1 MDKILDSIVRYVISL
16 ACSSKSPR
24 TPEAPRYLIE
34 AANNVATQL
43 GRPKPGEPVCPI
55 CGARL
60 RSGLGLCRHLGN
72 THYNDILAM
81 IRYEVERVSSSY
93 SDS

>member
-1 MDKILDSIVRYVISL
+1 MNELLDPVIQYVVSL
-16 ACSSKSPR
+16 TCSAREPR
-24 TPEAPRYLIE
+24 KPEAPRYLIE

-43 GRPKPGEPVCPI
+43 GRPRPREPVCPI

-60 RSGLGLCRHLGN
+60 KSGLGLCRHLSN
-72 THYNDILAM
+72 THYDDILAM

-93 SDS
+93 SDP